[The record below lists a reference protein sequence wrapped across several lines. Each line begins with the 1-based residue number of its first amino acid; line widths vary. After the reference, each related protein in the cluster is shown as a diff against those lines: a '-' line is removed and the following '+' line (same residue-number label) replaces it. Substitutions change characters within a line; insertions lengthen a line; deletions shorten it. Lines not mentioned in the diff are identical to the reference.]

1 MNCKSP
7 FAKGRDKPVRG
18 MFSLTKTLVR
28 NICRRRSSHHK
39 ISFGIRTLTTETT
52 LPLRRS
58 YLYVPCSSERKLQ
71 KSLQTESDVV
81 IYDLEDSI
89 SPAPE
94 AKAAARMR
102 LKGFML
108 VCSFTTIDLNYF
120 TVISGQCEKL
130 GIAAHCRQSERPN
143 NTFFPR

>member
-1 MNCKSP
+1 
-7 FAKGRDKPVRG
+7 
-18 MFSLTKTLVR
+18 MFSSTKALVR
-28 NICRRRSSHHK
+28 IVDVCRRGSGYHK

-71 KSLQTESDVV
+71 KSLHTESDVL

-94 AKAAARMR
+94 AKAAARLR
-102 LKGFML
+102 LKGFL
-108 VCSFTTIDLNYF
+108 SVCSFTTIDLDTHF
-120 TVISGQCEKL
+120 TKISWLRTMQKAWNRSTL
-130 GIAAHCRQSERPN
+130 PSE
-143 NTFFPR
+143 